1 MWQFN
6 SKCTVKIKR
15 VPRKPWQVKCIKSFV
30 SSLEFHANEFF
41 KQPVPGISQLKSFNA
56 TKLIWNHKDVL
67 QNSKARPHQPSSKT
81 WDSEIYKRTA
91 RLKAIFEIINEI
103 YQTVQTRI
111 IQ

>member
-1 MWQFN
+1 
-6 SKCTVKIKR
+6 
-15 VPRKPWQVKCIKSFV
+15 
-30 SSLEFHANEFF
+30 
-41 KQPVPGISQLKSFNA
+41 
-56 TKLIWNHKDVL
+56 VL

-111 IQ
+111 IR